1 MKTLNLEFFAKD
13 AISKNEMNYLKGGL
27 RPEKG
32 GDLIIPPIK

>member
-27 RPEKG
+27 MPNDR
-32 GDLIIPPIK
+32 GDLIIPPKK